1 MDCRINIQRETSNLD
16 PNTIIEAW
24 SDASAPLNKFY
35 QASTFGT
42 KIGNRLSKKDVV
54 MSRSWSAGGMPF
66 SVLYMKHGPRGN
78 HASKKILNEKENNNI
93 LLCRHI
99 CTDTYGIYI
108 YIYMLRYYSTTR
120 TRKN

>member
-1 MDCRINIQRETSNLD
+1 MDCRSNIQRETSNLD

-24 SDASAPLNKFY
+24 GDASAPLNKFY

-78 HASKKILNEKENNNI
+78 HASKKILNENENNNI
-93 LLCRHI
+93 LLRRHI
-99 CTDTYGIYI
+99 CTDTHG
-108 YIYMLRYYSTTR
+108 IYMLRYYSTTR